1 MQHKNPR
8 LRRRSLALA
17 TLAGLTA
24 LSATTAQADDAAA
37 ILKAMSTY
45 VGSQQNI
52 AFTFDTDI
60 EVITPDLQKIQFASS
75 GDVAL
80 SRPDKLRA
88 SRMGGYADVAL
99 YADGTTVTVLGKN
112 LDAYAQAPLSG
123 STDQQIDRLRAE
135 VGIELPAADLLR
147 VDSFSALVQ
156 GVTDAK
162 NIGRGVVEGVDCHH
176 LAFRTDE
183 TDWQIWIQVG
193 DQPIP
198 RKYVITSK
206 AVTGA
211 PQYTLVVKDW
221 KTSPKLE
228 ASTFAFTPPNG
239 AKKVEISDLQNID
252 EVPSSAPLK

>member
-1 MQHKNPR
+1 MQHANHT
-8 LRRRSLALA
+8 LRRRCTALA
-17 TLAGLTA
+17 TLAGLIA
-24 LSATTAQADDAAA
+24 LGATTARADDAAA
-37 ILKAMSTY
+37 ILQSMSTY
-45 VGSQQNI
+45 VGGQQNI

-60 EVITPDLQKIQFASS
+60 EVITPELQKIQFASS

-88 SRMGGYADVAL
+88 SRIGGYADVAL
-99 YADGTTVTVLGKN
+99 YADGKTVTVLGKN

-123 STDQQIDRLRAE
+123 STDQQIDRLRAD
-135 VGIELPAADLLR
+135 VGVELPAADLLR
-147 VDSFSALVQ
+147 VDSFSALMQ

-162 NIGRGVVEGVDCHH
+162 NIGRGVVEGVDCYH

-183 TDWQIWIQVG
+183 TDWQIWVQVG

-211 PQYTLVVKDW
+211 PQYTLVVKAW
-221 KTSPKLE
+221 KANPKFD
-228 ASTFAFTPPNG
+228 ASTFVFTPPTG
-239 AKKVEISDLQNID
+239 AKRVEISDLQNID